1 MREDGQKT
9 DTHTKKNLYHTSD
22 SSNEGFLEKIKVAW
36 ALFSE
41 NPERRLRIC

>member
-1 MREDGQKT
+1 MREDGRKT
-9 DTHTKKNLYHTSD
+9 DQKKKKKLHTSD